1 MPGSTREKLALHF
14 GQPLASGNCC
24 TMRQVNM
31 ALRHIS
37 AWRAGGVR
45 ATPRTGISP
54 HQPADPA
61 NPAQPGSTAQRLRS
75 FISSRPSS
83 RITFQLSLI
92 LLSAAATRG
101 PVWETFQT
109 GLARSPGTALIG
121 RYKSVSTVSLISAQV

>member
-1 MPGSTREKLALHF
+1 MTLYY
-14 GQPLASGNCC
+14 
-24 TMRQVNM
+24 
-31 ALRHIS
+31 
-37 AWRAGGVR
+37 
-45 ATPRTGISP
+45 
-54 HQPADPA
+54 
-61 NPAQPGSTAQRLRS
+61 PAQPGSTAQRLRS

-121 RYKSVSTVSLISAQV
+121 RYRPVSAVSLSAECGAYLVSGEVDPDCLTRAVYRLLQLREPQSACLNTTRSQES